1 MTLSKRIAALEG
13 PDRRIDA
20 TVWNLVDRPEPNDPD
35 RNLYMFDRIV
45 ARIMAGG
52 DDEECPLYT
61 QSIDAALSIVEPS
74 MQDYIM
80 DEAMKR
86 VDSRV
91 VIIGKFNEQLARA
104 ICEVALEGKGL

>member
-13 PDRRIDA
+13 PDRAIDA
-20 TVWNLVDRPEPNDPD
+20 VIAKALGWSETKSKDGTIGGPWVTPD
-35 RNLYMFDRIV
+35 FSVSTLPYFS
-45 ARIMAGG
+45 A
-52 DDEECPLYT
+52 
-61 QSIDAALSIVEPS
+61 SIDAALSIVEPS